1 MTSREPGLTTCPR
14 MELKTLKYE
23 ALLLVASILWGS
35 TFVAQQIGMRDGLG
49 PMSFNALRFALGALT
64 LAPLIL
70 WRKGRPPVRSEGA
83 FPWAGSLMAGG
94 FLFAAA
100 GTQQI
105 GLQHTTSANSAF
117 ITSLYML
124 FVPVFGVR
132 FGHRIPGILW
142 FALPVSLA
150 GFYLLSVTGDFQV
163 ARGDG
168 VTLLSAMLWAGQI
181 LAIGHVAVKGDSLRI
196 AGVQFVVCALLSLL
210 AGLLF
215 ETPTL
220 AQIRA
225 AWGAIVYAGL
235 ISVGVAFTLQ
245 VVCQRRCPPAPAALI
260 MSLEAV
266 FAAVAG
272 WLVLNQRLGLRAL
285 AGCGLIFGAVLMV
298 QLVPLM
304 RGRGG
309 PHSSRQDGGSKDQR

>member
-1 MTSREPGLTTCPR
+1 M
-14 MELKTLKYE
+14 KTLKYE
-23 ALLLVASILWGS
+23 ALLLVASMLWGS
-35 TFVAQQIGMRDGLG
+35 TFVAQQIGMKDGLG
-49 PMSFNALRFALGALT
+49 PMTFNALRFTLGGLA

-70 WRKGRPPVRSEGA
+70 WRQRRRPPIRSEGP

-124 FVPVFGVR
+124 FVPIFGVR
-132 FGHRIPGILW
+132 FGQRIPGVLW
-142 FALPVSLA
+142 LALPVSLA
-150 GFYLLSVTGDFQV
+150 GFFLLSVTGDFRV
-163 ARGDG
+163 APGDG

-196 AGVQFVVCALLSLL
+196 AVVQFAVCALLSMA

-220 AQIRA
+220 AQAGA
-225 AWGAIVYAGL
+225 AWRAVAYAGL

-266 FAAVAG
+266 FAAITG
-272 WLVLNQRLGLRAL
+272 WIVLNQRLGPRAL

-298 QLVPLM
+298 QLVPLLRGGKGSDSWTAK
-304 RGRGG
+304 RGRIE
-309 PHSSRQDGGSKDQR
+309 